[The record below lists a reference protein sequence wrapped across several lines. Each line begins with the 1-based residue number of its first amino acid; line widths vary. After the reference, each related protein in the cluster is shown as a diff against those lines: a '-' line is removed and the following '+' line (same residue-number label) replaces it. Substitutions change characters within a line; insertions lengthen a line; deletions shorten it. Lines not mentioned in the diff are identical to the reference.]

1 MKSVKEISTSV
12 IKKDH
17 EVKMSGKAIYIAD
30 FKPEGMLY
38 ATMVRST
45 ISYGKIIKI
54 KLPVLPQ
61 GYESVSAEDVPGV
74 NLLKVI
80 TSEQPIFANDIVRFK
95 GEPILMIVGPNKEE
109 TKKLA
114 SKVQIIYEAY
124 TPILTLEEATEPAA
138 QYHYKKGTPE
148 EAFKAAKMV
157 IEETFRTG
165 YQEQAYIEPQG
176 AVGIYDSEQD
186 KVTVYGSMQ
195 CPYYVHAAVM
205 QTMGLDKEHVQII
218 QTTTG
223 GGFGGKEDYPSLLG
237 CQVAVAAK
245 KVGKPVQ
252 LVYLFSYMGV
262 DLQVQ
267 PKKI

>member
-80 TSEQPIFANDIVRFK
+80 TSEQPIFANEIVRFK

-114 SKVQIIYEAY
+114 SKVQITYETY

-148 EAFKAAKMV
+148 EAFKAAKTV
-157 IEETFRTG
+157 IQETFRTG

-223 GGFGGKEDYPSLLG
+223 GGFGGKEDYPSLLS